1 MLVVAVV
8 VKAMV
13 WAEAV
18 VNMLAEALAI
28 GVVIEELTG
37 LMVGVGTGMLA
48 DVEIIAMAAA
58 VIALEFAVTAFD
70 VLIDALADVLSGKI
84 IGVVTGVGVDV
95 FTNVEVNGLVAAMTI
110 LGFAMP
116 APLYEFSCCCAVS
129 DCWPMAL
136 SNFASVLQVW
146 MPSYHV

>member
-1 MLVVAVV
+1 MLGVVVV
-8 VKAMV
+8 VKELV

-18 VNMLAEALAI
+18 VNMLAEALTI
-28 GVVIEELTG
+28 GVVIEESTG
-37 LMVGVGTGMLA
+37 PMVGVGADMLA
-48 DVEIIAMAAA
+48 DVEIIVMTAV
-58 VIALEFAVTAFD
+58 VIALEFAVPEFD
-70 VLIDALADVLSGKI
+70 VLIDALAGVLSGKI

-95 FTNVEVNGLVAAMTI
+95 LANVKVNVLVAVMTV

-116 APLYEFSCCCAVS
+116 APLYEFSCCAVF

-136 SNFASVLQVW
+136 SNFASGLQAW

>member
-1 MLVVAVV
+1 MAVV
-8 VKAMV
+8 VKAPV
-13 WAEAV
+13 WAEV
-18 VNMLAEALAI
+18 VVTMLAEVLTI
-28 GVVIEELTG
+28 GVVIEESTG
-37 LMVGVGTGMLA
+37 PMVGVGADMLA
-48 DVEIIAMAAA
+48 DVEIIVMTAV
-58 VIALEFAVTAFD
+58 VIALEFAVPEFD
-70 VLIDALADVLSGKI
+70 VLIDALAGVLSGKI

-116 APLYEFSCCCAVS
+116 APLYEFSCCCAVF